1 MKHLKPMMLLVIVVS
16 CSLAGFSQELPRH
29 VFCSGGDHYQVAN
42 VQLSWTIGQDEPLAA
57 NHQPTVILCSGFQ
70 QFDDQL
76 VSVREAESDPLITVY
91 PNPCNDFVR
100 LDASFD
106 QNTSISLT
114 LYDLHGRALQK
125 ERFSNKKLY
134 REEISLSGI
143 SPGIYNLMLIIGDG
157 ENERIKSIKIIRN

>member
-29 VFCSGGDHYQVAN
+29 VFCSGGDHYQTAT

-76 VSVREAESDPLITVY
+76 VSVRETEDDHQITLY
-91 PNPCNDFVR
+91 PNPCKDFVR

-106 QNTSISLT
+106 QNTSIAYT

-125 ERFSNKKLY
+125 DRFSNKKLY
-134 REEISLSGI
+134 REEISLSEF
-143 SPGIYNLMLIIGDG
+143 SPGIYNLMIIIGDG
-157 ENERIKSIKIIRN
+157 ENAQLKSIKIIRN